1 MGRQW
6 AIILLTAAG
15 ILAAVSCS
23 KDRPDDPR
31 PAPGP
36 ETVPVFDL
44 ENPTVRAYLDIL
56 ERFPYRD
63 GDYSYS
69 RIDEYYQ
76 SPTTYRKDHPFP
88 ATVTWTWDRE
98 TVSQRLYV
106 SGDEDFSTS
115 FSWPVSARAG
125 SYDIYNLEPGRQY
138 YWKTTITRSDGSVKE
153 LNAGRFVTGGRRRF
167 ILIDNVCNVRD
178 LGGIPLADG
187 VRQIK
192 YGLLFRGGEMNGYH
206 PDYDGRYCRISASGA
221 KEMRRLGVLADLDM
235 RTATE
240 AVDITESPLGEDVDY
255 IRFETANQYYYDKFW
270 DADDYVRALQWTI
283 DELRKGRPVF
293 FHCIYGADRTGTL
306 AFIIEALLGVGENE
320 LSIDYELTS
329 FSYGLSS
336 PPRRRGPKN
345 VPSVYRYRQM
355 VETLLSSAFPGTT
368 LQDKIRR
375 FLVRRGISEAD
386 LDWFTDY
393 MTEQI
398 P

>member
-36 ETVPVFDL
+36 ETIPVFDL

-125 SYDIYNLEPGRQY
+125 SYDIYTRQAVLLEDHHHPIRRKRQGIECR
-138 YWKTTITRSDGSVKE
+138 KFRH
-153 LNAGRFVTGGRRRF
+153 RREEAF
-167 ILIDNVCNVRD
+167 
-178 LGGIPLADG
+178 
-187 VRQIK
+187 
-192 YGLLFRGGEMNGYH
+192 H
-206 PDYDGRYCRISASGA
+206 PDRQC
-221 KEMRRLGVLADLDM
+221 
-235 RTATE
+235 
-240 AVDITESPLGEDVDY
+240 
-255 IRFETANQYYYDKFW
+255 
-270 DADDYVRALQWTI
+270 LQCT
-283 DELRKGRPVF
+283 
-293 FHCIYGADRTGTL
+293 
-306 AFIIEALLGVGENE
+306 
-320 LSIDYELTS
+320 
-329 FSYGLSS
+329 
-336 PPRRRGPKN
+336 
-345 VPSVYRYRQM
+345 
-355 VETLLSSAFPGTT
+355 
-368 LQDKIRR
+368 
-375 FLVRRGISEAD
+375 
-386 LDWFTDY
+386 
-393 MTEQI
+393 
-398 P
+398 